1 MNYVILF
8 GIALFFIAMSVRDGG
23 SGGFI
28 FRDGQLNARI
38 VADDYTL
45 RVNGT
50 GNIDLAP
57 DASGVTALSR
67 RGSLDVHLRRDGAE
81 RRVLYTN
88 DDGAVRRQFFV
99 AGSEQAWGPE
109 ADRFVAEAMPIVL
122 RETALDAEERVAWLL
137 ENRGQ
142 GGLLDEIELIDSDF
156 AQRVFSIEYAKAAA
170 IAPADFD
177 RLMRLA
183 KDNLSSDFELRLTL
197 TGLYNEQMPTGEQ
210 LVSLLTAGT
219 SLDSDF
225 EARVLLQHVLGRLPA
240 TPEAVAAYLDVVATI
255 DSDFEMRLALA
266 PLVTRV
272 ELADD
277 LVARSIE
284 VAGRELNSDFEL
296 RVLLAAAASRVG
308 TSDALARAYTSA
320 AASINSDFEHRLAL
334 HALAAGA
341 KLSPYGWQLLLES
354 AQEIGSDFECATLLQ
369 TVAPQLP
376 RDEAVVAAYRA
387 TLNTIESDFE
397 QQRAAAALLTAGL
410 L

>member
-45 RVNGT
+45 RVNGS

-67 RGSLDVHLRRDGAE
+67 RGSLDLTMTRNGTDRRA
-81 RRVLYTN
+81 LYTSA
-88 DDGAVRRQFFV
+88 DGTIERQFFID
-99 AGSEQAWGPE
+99 GDEQPWGPD
-109 ADRFVAEAMPIVL
+109 ADRFVIDAMPIVL
-122 RETALDAEERVAWLL
+122 RETALDADERVAWLL

-142 GGLLDEIELIDSDF
+142 SGLLDEIELIDSDF
-156 AQRVFSIEYAKAAA
+156 AQRVYSIEYARAAT

-197 TGLYNEQMPTGEQ
+197 METYNAQQPTGAQ
-210 LVSLLTAGT
+210 LVALLAAGT

-225 EARVLLQHVLGRLPA
+225 EARLLLHQ
-240 TPEAVAAYLDVVATI
+240 VAADLPNTQEASTAFLDVLATI
-255 DSDFEMRLALA
+255 DSDFEMRLALSR
-266 PLVTRV
+266 LVTRV

-277 LVARSIE
+277 VVARSIE
-284 VAGRELNSDFEL
+284 LAGREINSDFEL
-296 RVLLAAAASRVG
+296 RILLAAAAARVG
-308 TSDALARAYTSA
+308 TSDSLARAYTEA
-320 AASINSDFEHRLAL
+320 AASINSDFEHRLTL
-334 HALAAGA
+334 TMLAEGA
-341 KLSPYGWQLLLES
+341 ELSPEGWRLLLES
-354 AQEIGSDFECATLLQ
+354 ATEIGSDFECATLLQ
-369 TVAPQLP
+369 TVAPRLP

-387 TLNTIESDFE
+387 ALNTIDGDFE
-397 QQRAAAALLTAGL
+397 RQRAGAALAVEPL
-410 L
+410 